1 MKKYDTKIKEKT
13 VSNVELKSHHG
24 SSLKHS
30 IFAALPKV
38 ESNTHYYHS
47 IKTLDELL
55 ERDNQREKDGFR
67 RKINIGKIIKPS
79 KGGKNKVVVVPTTT
93 EDKFYHDDRVTE
105 ESDEDKS
112 GDTGQTTGTAEGE
125 EGDVIGEAPIKKE
138 GQGEGA
144 GGGSGDGEE
153 HEVLSNAYDLGK
165 VLTEQFKLPNL
176 KEKGNKKSLTKY
188 KYELTDK
195 NRGSGQLLDK
205 KKTIKQLL
213 KTNIALDRFKQ
224 GEKLDLNKFIIN
236 NNDFIY
242 RTLSRERD
250 FEAQAVVFFLRDYS
264 GSMYGKPTELICSQH
279 LMIFSW
285 LIYQYKNQVES
296 RFILHDTDAKEVK
309 SFNQYY
315 NSNIAGGTRVL
326 SSFELVKKIID
337 EENLAKDYNI
347 YIFYGGDGDDWDTE
361 TEKFNAV
368 LKDIIPATNRLGIS
382 IIRST
387 FSKNKSK
394 FEEYLEE
401 NNHLNEDNIRLDVI
415 DQDADGNRLI
425 EGIKKLVS
433 EEKSG
438 IGTE

>member
-1 MKKYDTKIKEKT
+1 MEQNIF
-13 VSNVELKSHHG
+13 
-24 SSLKHS
+24 SSL
-30 IFAALPKV
+30 PKI

-67 RKINIGKIIKPS
+67 RKINIGKIIKPG
-79 KGGKNKVVVVPTTT
+79 KGGKNKIVVVPTTT

-105 ESDEDKS
+105 ESEDDKS
-112 GDTGQTTGTAEGE
+112 EDTGQTTGTAEGD
-125 EGDVIGEAPIKKE
+125 EGDVIGEAPLQKE
-138 GQGEGA
+138 GQGQGA
-144 GGGSGDGEE
+144 GGGSGEGEE

-165 VLTEQFKLPNL
+165 VLTEQFQLPNL

-213 KTNIALDRFKQ
+213 KTNIALGRLKQ
-224 GEKLDLNKFIIN
+224 GEEIDLSKFIIN

-242 RTLSRERD
+242 RTLSSERD
-250 FEAQAVVFFLRDYS
+250 FEAQAIVFFLRDYS
-264 GSMYGKPTELICSQH
+264 GSMYGKPTELVCSQH

-347 YIFYGGDGDDWDTE
+347 YIFYGGDGDDWNTE

-368 LKDIIPATNRLGIS
+368 LKDIIPNTNRIGIS
-382 IIRST
+382 IIKST
-387 FSKNKSK
+387 FSGGKSK
-394 FEEYLEE
+394 FEEYLEQ
-401 NNHLNEDNIRLDVI
+401 NNYLNEDSIRLDVI
-415 DQDADGNRLI
+415 DQEADGNRLI

-433 EEKSG
+433 EEKINIPNS
-438 IGTE
+438 